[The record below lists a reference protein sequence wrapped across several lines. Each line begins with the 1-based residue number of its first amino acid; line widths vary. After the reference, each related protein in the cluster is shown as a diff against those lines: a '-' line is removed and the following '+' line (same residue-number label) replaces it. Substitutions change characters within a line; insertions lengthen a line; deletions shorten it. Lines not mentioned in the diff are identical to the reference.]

1 MKKTINQKKGDN
13 MKKVDTTIYALI
25 EQKDGS
31 LKKVDYKK
39 YKEEKTINQ
48 KKGDSMTKKNK
59 YNQNDVYENNRYV
72 VRADGSIRSDENWES
87 KDTKYHVYAP
97 SLKEARAKARKKIN
111 QLKEAA

>member
-1 MKKTINQKKGDN
+1 MKKTINQKKGAN

-48 KKGDSMTKKNK
+48 KKGDSMTKKK
-59 YNQNDVYENNRYV
+59 
-72 VRADGSIRSDENWES
+72 
-87 KDTKYHVYAP
+87 
-97 SLKEARAKARKKIN
+97 
-111 QLKEAA
+111 

>member
-1 MKKTINQKKGDN
+1 

-31 LKKVDYKK
+31 LKKVNYKK
-39 YKEEKTINQ
+39 YKKQVKQ
-48 KKGDSMTKKNK
+48 KKGANMMLKNK
-59 YNQNDVYENNRYV
+59 YNQNDAYENNRYV
-72 VRADGSIRSDENWES
+72 VRADGSIRSDKNWES

-97 SLKEARAKARKKIN
+97 SLREARVKARKKIN